1 MAATL
6 ASPFTTAEAGAGSPW
21 GVRLPVDEDELG
33 PDAEP
38 LNGALHG
45 EHRPL
50 KDVQRV
56 DLVDVS
62 PGDAPGERALA
73 NERRERLAPRGRELL
88 RVVEA
93 LDGTV
98 GIKNHGRRADGAASG
113 PRPAS
118 STPATSVDEKS
129 GSSEP
134 KRLGR
139 SVVGCVLEA
148 ADLATVRSW

>member
-1 MAATL
+1 M
-6 ASPFTTAEAGAGSPW
+6 SGEAVARIDLVEFGHAGVSCGLREDRGGRDGGDP
-21 GVRLPVDEDELG
+21 GVALHDGGGGSGQPLGRAVAVDEDELG

-45 EHRPL
+45 EHRRL

-98 GIKNHGRRADGAASG
+98 GIKNHGRRADGARERAAA
-113 PRPAS
+113 RL
-118 STPATSVDEKS
+118 VDPCDE
-129 GSSEP
+129 
-134 KRLGR
+134 RR
-139 SVVGCVLEA
+139 
-148 ADLATVRSW
+148 